1 MNGPWQARI
10 RATLIVSAGIAA
22 SPALGSATDALS
34 AVQVLRE
41 GGCGGVVPAS
51 RPLRHDFAL
60 DGVAQQ
66 WAAGLPLWAAAE
78 RSGYPALAASG
89 LFLSASAGP
98 ELEQLRRF
106 SCLIV
111 TSLELRAV
119 GVYRRGPD
127 SWIVMLG
134 DSHVTAAPAAVS
146 RIAPPS
152 TNTRPFESPPP
163 FESSPAPT
171 HTPSAAVF
179 AAQALQLVNDVRAR
193 GVRCGGRQFA
203 PAPALALS
211 GTLAGVALG
220 HAADM
225 AQHDYFEHRDLNG
238 QSPADRV
245 RAVGYREKLVG
256 ENIAYGPKTLEDV
269 VQGWLDSPGHC
280 ENIMDPRFA
289 EMGIA
294 YATGQS
300 GRHGLYW
307 VQLFA
312 APQT

>member
-1 MNGPWQARI
+1 MNGSRQARI

-41 GGCGGVVPAS
+41 GGCGGVVPAT
-51 RPLRHDFAL
+51 RPLRHEFAL

-78 RSGYPALAASG
+78 RSGYPALTASG

-111 TSLELRAV
+111 TSLDLRAV

-134 DSHVTAAPAAVS
+134 DSHATAVPAAVN
-146 RIAPPS
+146 RIAPPL
-152 TNTRPFESPPP
+152 TNTRPFDSSPPLA
-163 FESSPAPT
+163 SSPAPV
-171 HTPSAAVF
+171 HSTPAVL
-179 AAQALQLVNDVRAR
+179 AAQALQLVNEVRAR

-203 PAPALALS
+203 PAPPLTLS

-225 AQHDYFEHRDLNG
+225 AEHDYFEHRDLSG

-256 ENIAYGPKTLEDV
+256 ENIAYGPKTLEEV

-289 EMGIA
+289 EMGLA
-294 YATGQS
+294 YAAGQS

-312 APQT
+312 EPQT

>member
-1 MNGPWQARI
+1 MNGSWPARI
-10 RATLIVSAGIAA
+10 RATLIASAGVAA

-34 AVQVLRE
+34 AVQVLRA
-41 GGCGGVVPAS
+41 GGCGGVVPAT
-51 RPLRHDFAL
+51 RPLRHEFAL

-78 RSGYPALAASG
+78 HSGYPALATSG
-89 LFLSASAGP
+89 LYLSVSAGP

-106 SCLIV
+106 SCRIV
-111 TSLELRAV
+111 TSQDLRAV
-119 GVYRRGPD
+119 GVYRRGLD
-127 SWIVMLG
+127 SWIVMIA
-134 DSHVTAAPAAVS
+134 DSRVTAVPAAAS
-146 RIAPPS
+146 PIARS
-152 TNTRPFESPPP
+152 FTNTRPLGG
-163 FESSPAPT
+163 SPAPV
-171 HTPSAAVF
+171 HYPPAAVL
-179 AAQALQLVNDVRAR
+179 ATQALQLVNDVRAR
-193 GVRCGGRQFA
+193 GVRCGERLFA
-203 PAPALALS
+203 PAPPLTLS

-225 AQHDYFEHRDLNG
+225 AEHDYFEHRDLSG

-256 ENIAYGPKTLEDV
+256 ENIAYGPKTLEEV

-294 YATGQS
+294 YAAGQS
-300 GRHGLYW
+300 DRHGLYW

-312 APQT
+312 EPQT